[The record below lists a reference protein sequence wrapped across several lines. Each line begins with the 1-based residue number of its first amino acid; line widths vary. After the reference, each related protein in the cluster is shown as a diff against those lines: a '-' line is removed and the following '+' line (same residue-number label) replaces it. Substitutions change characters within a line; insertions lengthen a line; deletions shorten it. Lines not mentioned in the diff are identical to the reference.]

1 MSLASN
7 EFQKA
12 VYTRLSSQL
21 TTIPCYD
28 FVPPSTTYP
37 YIRLG
42 SATSIANDSQ
52 SLDAQEFTL
61 QIHVYDEAAGKKSVQ
76 TIMQNIYTA
85 LHHYNT
91 SLSMTGFSC
100 TFIRCEFTQT
110 DVEPQGEGNNDHYQ
124 HGVMRFRALITTN

>member
-12 VYTRLSSQL
+12 VYARIAAQI
-21 TTIPCYD
+21 TTVPCYD
-28 FVPPSTTYP
+28 YVPPSSTFP

-42 SATSIANDSQ
+42 AATSIYADSKQ
-52 SLDAQEFTL
+52 LDAQEFTI
-61 QIHVYDEAAGKKSVQ
+61 QVHVYDKAAGKKSVQ

-91 SLSMTGFSC
+91 SLTMTGFAC

-110 DVEPQGEGNNDHYQ
+110 DVEPQEGDNDHYQ

>member
-12 VYTRLSSQL
+12 IYTRLNTQL
-21 TTIPCYD
+21 SPVPVYD
-28 FVPPSTTYP
+28 FVPPSSSFP

-42 SATSIANDSQ
+42 SATSIAADSKQ
-52 SLDAQEFTL
+52 LDAQEFTI
-61 QIHVYDEAAGKKSVQ
+61 QIHVYDKAAGKKSVQ
-76 TIMQNIYTA
+76 TVMQNIYTA
-85 LHHYNT
+85 LHHYG

-110 DVEPQGEGNNDHYQ
+110 DVEPQEGDNDHYQ

>member
-1 MSLASN
+1 MSLAAN

-12 VYTRLSSQL
+12 VFARLNAQL
-21 TTIPCYD
+21 SPVPVYD
-28 FVPPSTTYP
+28 FVPQSTAFP

-42 SATSIANDSQ
+42 SATSIASDTKTY
-52 SLDAQEFTL
+52 DAQEFTI
-61 QIHVYDEAAGKKSVQ
+61 QIHVYDEGAGKKSVQ
-76 TIMQNIYTA
+76 TVMQNIYTA
-85 LHHYNT
+85 LHLYNT
-91 SLSMTGFSC
+91 SLTMTGFAC